1 MEKDKLTI
9 VAELLAKKYSHAQIT
24 EETGIGPSTIAR
36 LTRRGRDLGIIPP
49 KHTVSDWSKVN
60 TAVKA
65 RGLTRGSIQH
75 MLEALPQEARD
86 WFMDTTPKDTTL
98 AEFAASIIVD
108 AYHEEKGD
116 N

>member
-1 MEKDKLTI
+1 MGKDNLTI

-24 EETGIGPSTIAR
+24 AETGIGPSTIAR

-65 RGLTRGSIQH
+65 RGLARGSIQH
-75 MLEALPQEARD
+75 MLEALPQEARN
-86 WFMDTTPKDTTL
+86 WFMDNVPEGVTI
-98 AEFAASIIVD
+98 AEYAASIIVD